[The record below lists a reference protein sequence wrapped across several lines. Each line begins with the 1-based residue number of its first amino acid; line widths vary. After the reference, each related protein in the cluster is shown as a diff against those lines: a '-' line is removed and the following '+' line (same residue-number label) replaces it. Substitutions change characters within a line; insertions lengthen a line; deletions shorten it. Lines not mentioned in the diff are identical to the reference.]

1 MAEDWV
7 IVKDPMAGDYET
19 PHETRQMTPR
29 SADHGTAWTL
39 DVGALMERLWAL
51 YVERTEKIDLQADWL
66 WTRVVGS
73 FWDSCGDLDKLGVL
87 KF

>member
-1 MAEDWV
+1 MIGRMAEEWV

-19 PHETRQMTPR
+19 RQETPR
-29 SADHGTAWTL
+29 SAGHGADWSL
-39 DVGALMERLWAL
+39 DVAQLMERLRAL
-51 YVERTEKIDLQADWL
+51 CVETKKIELQADWL

-73 FWDSCGDLDKLGVL
+73 FWDSCGDLEKLGVL

>member
-1 MAEDWV
+1 MAEEWV

-19 PHETRQMTPR
+19 PHETPQLTPR
-29 SADHGTAWTL
+29 SADHGAAWTL
-39 DVGALMERLWAL
+39 DVGLLMERLWAL
-51 YVERTEKIDLQADWL
+51 YEAKKTDLQADWL

-73 FWDSCGDLDKLGVL
+73 FWDSVGDLDKLGVL

>member
-1 MAEDWV
+1 MAEEWV

-19 PHETRQMTPR
+19 PHETRQETPR
-29 SADHGTAWTL
+29 SADLGAVWTL
-39 DVGALMERLWAL
+39 DVGLLMERLWAL
-51 YVERTEKIDLQADWL
+51 YAETKKIDLQADWL